1 MSIFW
6 LNDPTVLF
14 QEIPD
19 KFTFIDKLNFIFLG
33 GVVLSI
39 ILVLLLIKIVFC
51 GIGGLIVTYIHSKF
65 SYKWLRN
72 NFNICLYQNIPM
84 AM

>member
-19 KFTFIDKLNFIFLG
+19 KLTFIDKLNLIFLSG
-33 GVVLSI
+33 LILSI
-39 ILVLLLIKIVFC
+39 ILVLL
-51 GIGGLIVTYIHSKF
+51 
-65 SYKWLRN
+65 N
-72 NFNICLYQNIPM
+72 NFDLSYLSLAIIVAIITFVIYQHKP
-84 AM
+84 

>member
-39 ILVLLLIKIVFC
+39 ILVLLNDFDLSYLALAIIVAIITF
-51 GIGGLIVTYIHSKF
+51 IIYS
-65 SYKWLRN
+65 
-72 NFNICLYQNIPM
+72 
-84 AM
+84 

>member
-19 KFTFIDKLNFIFLG
+19 KLTFIDKLNLIFL
-33 GVVLSI
+33 
-39 ILVLLLIKIVFC
+39 
-51 GIGGLIVTYIHSKF
+51 
-65 SYKWLRN
+65 R
-72 NFNICLYQNIPM
+72 
-84 AM
+84 

>member
-19 KFTFIDKLNFIFLG
+19 KLTFIDKLNFIFLG

-39 ILVLLLIKIVFC
+39 ILVLLNDFDLSYLALAIIVAIITF
-51 GIGGLIVTYIHSKF
+51 IIFLQVF
-65 SYKWLRN
+65 
-72 NFNICLYQNIPM
+72 
-84 AM
+84 

>member
-39 ILVLLLIKIVFC
+39 ILVLLNDFD
-51 GIGGLIVTYIHSKF
+51 
-65 SYKWLRN
+65 
-72 NFNICLYQNIPM
+72 
-84 AM
+84 